1 MLHYL
6 FNLYIIFMVDVVGD
20 SLLRIGSCM
29 IV

>member
-20 SLLRIGSCM
+20 SLLRIGICM
-29 IV
+29 IA

>member
-20 SLLRIGSCM
+20 SLLRIGICM